1 MEYKTY
7 KLDFGWEISVPEGWM
22 MEKKEPGSFFFY
34 PDDPEDE
41 TTIYASALHAED
53 HQVLT
58 PEYVMRAAF
67 EKSIPESAQEV
78 GIITSVHCKAYF
90 NLNPDG
96 SYMIGAGFFTD
107 GDLLSLNVYAL
118 DEAKARAA
126 ASGFANVKL
135 ERGGKNVI

>member
-22 MEKKEPGSFFFY
+22 MEKKELGSFFFY

-67 EKSIPESAQEV
+67 EKSIPENAQEV

-90 NLNPDG
+90 YLSPDG

-107 GDLLSLNVYAL
+107 GDLLSLNVCAP
-118 DEAKARAA
+118 DESKARAA

-135 ERGGKNVI
+135 NRGGKNAV

>member
-7 KLDFGWEISVPEGWM
+7 KLDFGWEICVPEGWM
-22 MEKKEPGSFFFY
+22 MEKKETGSFFFY

-67 EKSIPESAQEV
+67 EKSIPENAQEV

-90 NLNPDG
+90 YLSQDG

-107 GDLLSLNVYAL
+107 GDLLSLSVCAS
-118 DEAKARAA
+118 DEASARAA

-135 ERGGKNVI
+135 NRGGKNAV